1 MYRKASNVDD
11 LDATICFLE
20 QTAALVE
27 FFLDTLAIRSTADS
41 RLEILQKVGKYFQDW
56 QQSEGTSHTTN
67 FITRECF
74 LDLMSIVNGFQQIVR
89 VKLAGH
95 PMGYVCAANV
105 NIDVVENFFSSH
117 RAVNGCT
124 NNPTTLQYSKSINT
138 ILISRKLVSTKSN
151 AGGKVVVGGAKPFKL
166 HVSQSFSRIRGPK

>member
-1 MYRKASNVDD
+1 MYCKASNVDD

-27 FFLDTLAIRSTADS
+27 FFLDTRHIRSTADS
-41 RLEILQKVGKYFQDW
+41 QQTVGKYFQDW
-56 QQSEGTSHTTN
+56 QQSEGTSHATN

-89 VKLAGH
+89 VKLASHPLGH
-95 PMGYVCAANV
+95 VCAARV
-105 NIDVVENFFSSH
+105 NTDVVENFFSSH

-124 NNPTTLQYSKSINT
+124 DNPTTLQYSKSINT

-151 AGGKVVVGGAKPFKL
+151 AGGKVVVGGAKPSKL